1 MNSKTLVPHTERGTG
16 SKIRFGVLIKGLLRQ
31 GLPIGSWRRS
41 DVNCKL
47 LCANV
52 APWLAFCYYG
62 HEVSCSCREPF
73 KAETTA
79 HRSGGFIMLPHSRC
93 GQTLLLTRFWI
104 LETDVKFSTSVW
116 CEPAVDRVAFAKP
129 NTKTCMVLF
138 RPFYCFGRCS
148 KVEENIIVEE
158 LCSNKKLKLLPHPS
172 NWRGLIFI
180 PLLATW
186 YLKNVSCQGRRS
198 QRLLL
203 HTSSGYTQYHSS
215 LFSAYE
221 Q

>member
-104 LETDVKFSTSVW
+104 LETDVKIFNFSLMWTSSW
-116 CEPAVDRVAFAKP
+116 LSDICQYQDLYGSFPAFL
-129 NTKTCMVLF
+129 LF
-138 RPFYCFGRCS
+138 R
-148 KVEENIIVEE
+148 EM
-158 LCSNKKLKLLPHPS
+158 L
-172 NWRGLIFI
+172 
-180 PLLATW
+180 
-186 YLKNVSCQGRRS
+186 QGRGK
-198 QRLLL
+198 
-203 HTSSGYTQYHSS
+203 HYCWGIM
-215 LFSAYE
+215 FE
-221 Q
+221 